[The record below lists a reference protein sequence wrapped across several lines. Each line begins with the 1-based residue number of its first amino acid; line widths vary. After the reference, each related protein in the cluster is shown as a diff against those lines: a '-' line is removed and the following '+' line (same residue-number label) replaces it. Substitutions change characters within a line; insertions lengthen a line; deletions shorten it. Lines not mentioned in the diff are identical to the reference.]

1 LLKLGRGGGGVL
13 EVEGVVA
20 VEVVVV
26 VVA

>member
-1 LLKLGRGGGGVL
+1 LKLGRGGGGVL

-26 VVA
+26 VVV